1 MTNETSN
8 DSNKENQPA
17 PSEDAAQLT
26 VSTVEN
32 RPTEASSPGK

>member
-17 PSEDAAQLT
+17 SLDSQLT

-32 RPTEASSPGK
+32 RPPESPGK